1 MHSDYSDRG
10 NKMKKRKQKK
20 QIIVR
25 KNGNTL
31 FEGNIIDLPIKD
43 AFITQRSIELFDDDD
58 PCIIHKSYVIKDFQ
72 DKLLTTYKELNTTV
86 LEGKS
91 NIEILEVIDFNNT
104 EEIIFEL
111 KE

>member
-1 MHSDYSDRG
+1 MR
-10 NKMKKRKQKK
+10 KRKQKR

-25 KNGNTL
+25 KNGNIL
-31 FEGNIIDLPIKD
+31 FEGNIIDLPLRD
-43 AFITQRSIELFDDDD
+43 SYITQRSIELFDDDD

-72 DKLLTTYKELNTTV
+72 DKLLTIYNESKTNV
-86 LEGKS
+86 LEGK
-91 NIEILEVIDFNNT
+91 NDLEILQVIDFSNI